1 MFYSQSVARKVNAAP
16 GLAALE
22 NPPGYLVSQP
32 AFSVE
37 YFRYALQKKK
47 KSPIWNQI
55 PQNNLQILRR
65 ENKK

>member
-22 NPPGYLVSQP
+22 KPPGYLVSQP

-47 KSPIWNQI
+47 KIT
-55 PQNNLQILRR
+55 NLESNSTKQLANI
-65 ENKK
+65 KAWK